1 MNELIVYT
9 KVMTLCRW
17 VYDREQR
24 FEFTRYL
31 QDSEFTNEWI
41 HHIVHVQAL
50 KDSYLFLH
58 SGRGSK
64 KFSREGGVRGIR
76 TPSLDLTL
84 VLFIVE
90 LWDQLWVLVC
100 LCVVD
105 LERYHSFTCI
115 VDFTYKEISIYC
127 LMSFQL
133 KKRKHLTWVS

>member
-31 QDSEFTNEWI
+31 PDSEFTNEWI

-64 KFSREGGVRGIR
+64 KFSREGGCPRDSDPLSRSNSCIIYSGTVRPIM
-76 TPSLDLTL
+76 S
-84 VLFIVE
+84 VS
-90 LWDQLWVLVC
+90 

-133 KKRKHLTWVS
+133 KKRKHRTWVS